1 VALRAEYLSI
11 GVSRDKSNI
20 ADIGTALAEVRS
32 SGVAGGPDETG
43 LRDPFEIGIKTF
55 DGFAYN
61 FLFGTPEIIEVF
73 EGTLYLRE
81 AADAEA
87 VYGFIAGLYEA
98 NEFTFENLTAWL
110 RENVAPATA

>member
-1 VALRAEYLSI
+1 VALRAEPLNRGQSGQVKYR
-11 GVSRDKSNI
+11 GYRDWVSRSQE
-20 ADIGTALAEVRS
+20 LQER
-32 SGVAGGPDETG
+32 PDETG